1 MPRKRSWAQK
11 ETLRLAQEAVKKK
24 RFLQKLQ
31 NELGAKFHPEI
42 HDPVL
47 GAQFTIRGP
56 INRHPYFSHFCK
68 NVC

>member
-11 ETLRLAQEAVKKK
+11 EKLRLAQEAAKKK

-47 GAQFTIRGP
+47 GAQFNWFYSVNFNSSVQNLP
-56 INRHPYFSHFCK
+56 
-68 NVC
+68 

>member
-11 ETLRLAQEAVKKK
+11 ENLRLAQEAVKKK

-47 GAQFTIRGP
+47 GAQF
-56 INRHPYFSHFCK
+56 N
-68 NVC
+68 